1 MLKDKKILVIGAAG
15 LLGIGLV
22 KQLLIEGAEV
32 VAVDI
37 NIDVLEKHLN
47 SLDGL
52 RYNAAVTFVNADFSK
67 KKQVQKL
74 FEDVGDSLTGAVNC
88 AYPRNEN
95 YGKHF
100 FDVDVNDFNENVS
113 INLGSSFLFMQEC
126 ARYFKSN
133 NNDFSLVNISS
144 IYGVIAPKFELYSNT
159 DMTTPVEYS
168 AIKSALIHL
177 SRYVIKYVSDSRFR
191 VNLVSPGGIY
201 DEQPGNFLDAYKQE
215 TFGEGMLDVADI
227 LGSII
232 FLLSSASRFVN
243 GQNIIVDDGFSI

>member
-1 MLKDKKILVIGAAG
+1 
-15 LLGIGLV
+15 
-22 KQLLIEGAEV
+22 
-32 VAVDI
+32 
-37 NIDVLEKHLN
+37 
-47 SLDGL
+47 
-52 RYNAAVTFVNADFSK
+52 
-67 KKQVQKL
+67 
-74 FEDVGDSLTGAVNC
+74 
-88 AYPRNEN
+88 
-95 YGKHF
+95 
-100 FDVDVNDFNENVS
+100 
-113 INLGSSFLFMQEC
+113 
-126 ARYFKSN
+126 
-133 NNDFSLVNISS
+133 
-144 IYGVIAPKFELYSNT
+144 
-159 DMTTPVEYS
+159 MTTPVEYS